1 MLVKAAKTRLLV
13 LPVKWCGASYQPGSL
28 RLPASDVG
36 SGGALVH
43 CKCGIEADTDDSGSE
58 CFSMEIDTWAVKNFK
73 IQIHCDETGIFSC
86 GENNSRFLGR
96 HWACVVFPLHL
107 SPST

>member
-1 MLVKAAKTRLLV
+1 LLVKAAKTRLLV
-13 LPVKWCGASYQPGSL
+13 LPVKWCGTSYQPGSL

-43 CKCGIEADTDDSGSE
+43 CKCGIEADTGDSGTE

-73 IQIHCDETGIFSC
+73 IQIHCDATGK
-86 GENNSRFLGR
+86 G
-96 HWACVVFPLHL
+96 
-107 SPST
+107 